1 MKKLG
6 YRCECVSEWIKEE
19 IFSGNFNITQD
30 QIYIFAKQHRKQFIL
45 RDKGLDF
52 IITDSPLLLS
62 SFYGEKYSTTSPIL
76 NQLIFQEFY
85 KFNNVNFLLKRTV
98 PFDTLGRVESEEQ
111 SDQDYKNLISFL
123 NKNNVRYNDILEAE
137 KTNQILK
144 ILTTLGCI
152 NV

>member
-1 MKKLG
+1 M
-6 YRCECVSEWIKEE
+6 
-19 IFSGNFNITQD
+19 
-30 QIYIFAKQHRKQFIL
+30 
-45 RDKGLDF
+45 
-52 IITDSPLLLS
+52 
-62 SFYGEKYSTTSPIL
+62 L

-85 KFNNVNFLLKRTV
+85 KFNNINFLLKRTV

-137 KTNQILK
+137 KTNQIIK
-144 ILTTLGCI
+144 ILTNLGCI

>member
-1 MKKLG
+1 M
-6 YRCECVSEWIKEE
+6 
-19 IFSGNFNITQD
+19 
-30 QIYIFAKQHRKQFIL
+30 
-45 RDKGLDF
+45 
-52 IITDSPLLLS
+52 
-62 SFYGEKYSTTSPIL
+62 L

-85 KFNNVNFLLKRTV
+85 KFNNINFLLKRTV

-137 KTNQILK
+137 KTNQIIK
-144 ILTTLGCI
+144 ILTNLLCI

>member
-1 MKKLG
+1 
-6 YRCECVSEWIKEE
+6 V
-19 IFSGNFNITQD
+19 
-30 QIYIFAKQHRKQFIL
+30 
-45 RDKGLDF
+45 
-52 IITDSPLLLS
+52 
-62 SFYGEKYSTTSPIL
+62 L

-85 KFNNVNFLLKRTV
+85 KFNNINFLLKRTV

-137 KTNQILK
+137 KTNQIIK
-144 ILTTLGCI
+144 ILTNLGCI

>member
-1 MKKLG
+1 M
-6 YRCECVSEWIKEE
+6 
-19 IFSGNFNITQD
+19 
-30 QIYIFAKQHRKQFIL
+30 
-45 RDKGLDF
+45 
-52 IITDSPLLLS
+52 
-62 SFYGEKYSTTSPIL
+62 L

-85 KFNNVNFLLKRTV
+85 KFNNINFLLKRTV

-137 KTNQILK
+137 KTNQIIK